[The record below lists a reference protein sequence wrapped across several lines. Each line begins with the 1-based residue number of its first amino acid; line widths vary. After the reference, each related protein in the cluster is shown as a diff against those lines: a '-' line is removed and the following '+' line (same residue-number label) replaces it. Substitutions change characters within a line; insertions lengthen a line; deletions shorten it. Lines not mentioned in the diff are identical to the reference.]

1 MKKYSIC
8 DLNVLMDAGKI
19 TDRQAE
25 KYLTDND
32 FEVADITV
40 CAPQEAIKDYS
51 SRNRTNDDISAYMV
65 EAGIFY
71 RQLLNFGG
79 VFLHAS
85 AVVYDD
91 KAYLFSAPS
100 GTGKS
105 THTSLWLE
113 LLGDKAYILN
123 DDKPAIRVLKSG
135 IFAYGTPFSGKHDI
149 SVPKA
154 VRLGGICFIS
164 RGEED
169 KVSLMDKREAVF
181 KMYHAS
187 LRKLDEAQLDKEL
200 EILQNI
206 VLNVP
211 VYSMECTPTINSA
224 KIAVEIMTKG
234 E

>member
-8 DLNVLMDAGKI
+8 DLNVLMQAGEI

-25 KYLTDND
+25 KYLTDTD

-40 CAPQEAIKDYS
+40 CAKREAIDEYVA
-51 SRNRTNDDISAYMV
+51 RNRMKEDVATYLI

-71 RQLLNFGG
+71 RQLLNFDG

-85 AVVYDD
+85 AVVYND
-91 KAYLFSAPS
+91 KAYLFSAPC

-123 DDKPAIRVLKSG
+123 DDKPAVRVLENG

-149 SVPKA
+149 SVPKT
-154 VRLGGICFIS
+154 VKLGGICFLS

-169 KVSLMDKREAVF
+169 KVSLMDKREAVI

-187 LRKLDEAQLDKEL
+187 LRKIDEAQLDKEL
-200 EILQNI
+200 EILHKI
-206 VLNVP
+206 VMNVP
-211 VYSMECTPTINSA
+211 IYKMECTPTLNAA
-224 KIAVEIMTKG
+224 KTAVEVMTKG

>member
-8 DLNVLMDAGKI
+8 GLNVLMDAGEI
-19 TDRQAE
+19 TSRQAE
-25 KYLTDND
+25 KYLSLED
-32 FEVADITV
+32 FEKADITV
-40 CAPQEAIKDYS
+40 VPTKDAIDAYS
-51 SRNRTNDDISAYMV
+51 ARGKTSDEISAYMV

-71 RQLLNFGG
+71 RQLLNFDG

-85 AVVYDD
+85 AVVYNDR
-91 KAYLFSAPS
+91 AYLFSAPC

-123 DDKPAIRVLKSG
+123 DDKPAVRVLSDG
-135 IFAYGTPFSGKHDI
+135 IYAYGTPFSGKHDI
-149 SVPKA
+149 SVPRA
-154 VRLGGICFIS
+154 VKLGGICFIS

-169 KVSLMDKREAVF
+169 KVSLMESREAVF

-187 LRKLDEAQLDKEL
+187 LRRIDEQQLDKEL
-200 EILQNI
+200 EILQKIAVNI
-206 VLNVP
+206 P
-211 VYSMECTPTINSA
+211 IYKMECTPTLNAARVAIEA
-224 KIAVEIMTKG
+224 MTKG

>member
-8 DLNVLMDAGKI
+8 GLNVLMDAGEI
-19 TDRQAE
+19 TSRQAE
-25 KYLTDND
+25 KYLSPEG
-32 FEVADITV
+32 FEKADITV
-40 CAPQEAIKDYS
+40 VPTKEAIEAYTARCKTTDEIS
-51 SRNRTNDDISAYMV
+51 SYMV

-71 RQLLNFGG
+71 RQLLNFDG

-85 AVVYDD
+85 AVVYNDR
-91 KAYLFSAPS
+91 AYLFSAPC

-113 LLGDKAYILN
+113 LLGDRAYILN
-123 DDKPAIRVLKSG
+123 DDKPAIRVLGDG
-135 IFAYGTPFSGKHDI
+135 IYAYGTPFSGKHDI

-154 VRLGGICFIS
+154 VKLGGVCFIS

-169 KVSLMDKREAVF
+169 KVSRMENREAVL

-187 LRKLDEAQLDKEL
+187 LRKIDEQQLDKEL
-200 EILQNI
+200 EVLQKIAMNI
-206 VLNVP
+206 P
-211 VYSMECTPTINSA
+211 VYKMECTPTLNA
-224 KIAVEIMTKG
+224 ARVAVEAMTKG

>member
-8 DLNVLMDAGKI
+8 GLNVLMEAGKI

-25 KYLTDND
+25 KYLTANN
-32 FEVADITV
+32 FEAADIIV
-40 CAPQEAIKDYS
+40 CASQEAIEDYS
-51 SRNRTNDDISAYMV
+51 RQNRTNNDISAYMV

-71 RQLLNFGG
+71 RQLLNFNG

-113 LLGDKAYILN
+113 LLGDEAYILN
-123 DDKPAIRVLKSG
+123 DDKPAIRVLG
-135 IFAYGTPFSGKHDI
+135 NDIFVYGTPFSGKHDI
-149 SVPKA
+149 SVPNA
-154 VRLGGICFIS
+154 VKLGGICFIS
-164 RGEED
+164 RGDKD
-169 KVSLMDKREAVF
+169 KVSLMEKREAVF
-181 KMYHAS
+181 KMYRAS

>member
-8 DLNVLMDAGKI
+8 DLNVLMKAGKI
-19 TDRQAE
+19 TDKQAE

-40 CAPQEAIKDYS
+40 LPTQEAVDAYTA
-51 SRNRTNDDISAYMV
+51 RNKTSDDISAYMV

-85 AVVYDD
+85 AVVYNDR
-91 KAYLFSAPS
+91 AYLFSAPC

-123 DDKPAIRVLKSG
+123 DDKPAIRVLENG

-154 VRLGGICFIS
+154 VKLGGICFIS

-169 KVSLMDKREAVF
+169 KVSLMDKREAVI

-187 LRKLDEAQLDKEL
+187 LRKIDEAQLDKEL
-200 EILQNI
+200 EILQKI
-206 VLNVP
+206 ALNVP
-211 VYSMECTPTINSA
+211 IYKMECTPTLNAA
-224 KIAVEIMTKG
+224 KTAVEAMTKG